1 MTHSV
6 VRRPLFPFAIVV
18 GFLAGSLIAAKTP
31 PLGPVATTP
40 AAAATGPQ
48 WSELD
53 AIVNKAIQAQQLPGA
68 VLIVGHNGHIV
79 YRRAYGD
86 RAVEPSR
93 EAMTVDTIFDCAS
106 LTKVLATTP
115 AIMQLEEEGKIRLN
129 DPVSTYLP
137 EFAAN
142 GKSGITV
149 RELLTHYSGLPPDLD
164 VSHRWQGYD
173 LAMAKIYAI
182 APIVPPGSQF
192 IYSDINFETLG
203 EIVHRV
209 SGEPLNVYV
218 ATHVW
223 QPTGMR
229 HTTFLPPLAWRPK
242 IAPTEIDPAT
252 GRFLRGVVHD
262 PTARYMG
269 GVAGHAGSFATAD
282 DLARYAQMLLNG
294 GVACPGDKA
303 MPCAHGRRILGTTT
317 VTKMSTPQSP
327 ANIPAVRGLGWDIDS
342 PFASNRGELLPV
354 GSFGHT
360 GFTGTSLWIDPFT
373 DTYIVLMSN
382 AIHPHG
388 RAAVVGLRSQVATAV
403 ARLVA
408 PDGREHGQ
416 DPLVAGRMI
425 PGRRSDLLEADL
437 ERITGYSEVSAAEHR
452 TLYRNGAVATGLDNL
467 EARHFDML
475 QGHRIGLITNQ
486 TGVDRE
492 GRRNIDVMTAAG
504 VNVTAAFSP
513 EHGWAGTLDVP
524 AIGNTV
530 DPATQVPVFSAYG
543 NSKTTQQ
550 LPADGLRRVDM
561 LVYDIQDAGERFY
574 TYETTL
580 GYALEAAAHAHL
592 PIVVLDR
599 PNPIDGIHVQ
609 GPALAPEEKSFVG
622 YFPGMP
628 VRNGMTV
635 GELARMFNGE
645 LHLGA
650 DLHVVAMSGWSRGD
664 FFDEVGLPWINPSP
678 NLRNLT
684 ETILYPGVALIEGT
698 NVSVGRGT
706 DTPFEWVGAPW
717 MHGSELAAYLN
728 ARRIPAVR
736 FLPVRFTPTAS
747 RYANQGCEGVGII
760 LTDRDRF
767 DAGQL
772 GFELASALEHFYPQQ
787 WRSSE
792 MHGLAGSRAVVEDVV
807 RGDDPRDIATNWQPG
822 IDAFMSIRARY
833 LLY

>member
-1 MTHSV
+1 MPSSA
-6 VRRPLFPFAIVV
+6 RRSSFALTLLMGFV
-18 GFLAGSLIAAKTP
+18 GLVGPALARTRNS
-31 PLGPVATTP
+31 TTP
-40 AAAATGPQ
+40 VPVPSSGPQ
-48 WSELD
+48 WEELD
-53 AIVNKAIQAQQLPGA
+53 VIINQAIRAHKLPGA
-68 VLIVGHNGHIV
+68 VLVVGHSGRVV
-79 YRRAYGD
+79 YRRAFGD
-86 RAVEPSR
+86 RAVEPDR

-115 AIMQLEEEGKIRLN
+115 AVMQLVEQGRIRLN
-129 DPVSTYLP
+129 DPVSTYIP

-142 GKSGITV
+142 GKKDITI

-164 VSHRWQGYD
+164 VSHRWEGYD
-173 LAMAKIYAI
+173 LAMAKIFAV
-182 APIVPPGSQF
+182 APIAPPGSQF

-203 EIVHRV
+203 EIVRRV
-209 SGEPLNVYV
+209 SGEPLNLYV

-223 QPTGMR
+223 QPAGMW
-229 HTTFLPPLAWRPK
+229 HTAFLPPAAWRSK
-242 IAPTEIDPAT
+242 IAPTEVDPVT

-262 PTARYMG
+262 PTARFMG
-269 GVAGHAGSFATAD
+269 GVAGHAGSFSTAD
-282 DLARYAQMLLNG
+282 DVARYAQMLLNG
-294 GVACPGDKA
+294 GVACPGDKPL
-303 MPCAHGRRILGTTT
+303 PCAQGRRILGTAT
-317 VTKMSTPQSP
+317 VVKMSTPQSP

-382 AIHPHG
+382 AIHPRG
-388 RAAVVGLRSQVATAV
+388 DAAVVGLRSQVATAV

-408 PDGREHGQ
+408 PDGRERGQ
-416 DPLVAGRMI
+416 DPLAARQSPPREA
-425 PGRRSDLLEADL
+425 PGADLREAEL

-452 TLYRNGAVATGLDNL
+452 TLYRNGAVATGLDVL
-467 EARHFDML
+467 EGRHFDLL
-475 QGHRIGLITNQ
+475 QGHRVGLLTNQ
-486 TGVDRE
+486 TGIDRN
-492 GRRNIDVMTAAG
+492 GQRNIDAMVAAG
-504 VNVTAAFSP
+504 VQVTAAFSP

-524 AIGNTV
+524 VIGNTV

-543 NSKTTQQ
+543 NTKSTQQ

-580 GYALEAAAHAHL
+580 GYALESAAHAHL

-635 GELARMFNGE
+635 GELARMFNSE

-650 DLHVVAMSGWSRGD
+650 DLHIVAMRGWSRGD
-664 FFDEVGLPWINPSP
+664 FFDEVGLPWVNPSP

-684 ETILYPGVALIEGT
+684 ETLLYPGVALVEGT

-717 MHGSELAAYLN
+717 IHGSELAAYLN
-728 ARRIPAVR
+728 ARRLPAVR
-736 FLPVRFTPTAS
+736 FLPVRFTPTSS
-747 RYANQGCEGVGII
+747 RYANQSCEGVGLI
-760 LTDRDRF
+760 LTDRDRL
-767 DAGQL
+767 DAGEL
-772 GFELASALEHFYPQQ
+772 GFELAAALQHF
-787 WRSSE
+787 
-792 MHGLAGSRAVVEDVV
+792 
-807 RGDDPRDIATNWQPG
+807 
-822 IDAFMSIRARY
+822 
-833 LLY
+833 